1 MNDLEKYRQE
11 IEAIT
16 KEMLDLLEKR
26 LELSKE
32 VARYKKEHQ
41 MPIFQ
46 PEREKRLVT
55 VLCASRQYQEACES
69 FLKELMDLSKALQK
83 EEMEK

>member
-46 PEREKRLVT
+46 PEREKQLMT
-55 VLCASRQYQEACES
+55 GLCVSRQYREACER

-83 EEMEK
+83 EEIEK

>member
-41 MPIFQ
+41 MPI
-46 PEREKRLVT
+46 RHHHCHKD
-55 VLCASRQYQEACES
+55 AYQVVE
-69 FLKELMDLSKALQK
+69 
-83 EEMEK
+83 

>member
-1 MNDLEKYRQE
+1 MPCWCSIRYDIHQRPIRSGEYPQ
-11 IEAIT
+11 AIAH
-16 KEMLDLLEKR
+16 R
-26 LELSKE
+26 
-32 VARYKKEHQ
+32 HQ

-46 PEREKRLVT
+46 PEREKQLMT
-55 VLCASRQYQEACES
+55 DLCASRQYQKACES